1 MADKQAASQTD
12 GSLME
17 MFHFVFSKVLK
28 KRWLLVLNILALT
41 VITLLQFVMPQI
53 EQFIIDK
60 VIPQRNFQWLFG
72 AIAILLLAAI
82 ILGIFT
88 YISTYY
94 MSVMSQ
100 NAITDLRNQLYEYLL
115 KLDTSFFES
124 SKTGDLMT
132 RLTSDI
138 NNLQSLISANML
150 NMVGNLFTF
159 VGVLALIFYI
169 NWQMALAV
177 SLTFPLMFIVYRV
190 FRVRIRTAF
199 MNARRSQA
207 RMSNQMQQTLTQI
220 DLIKSFNS
228 EDTEAKR
235 FDHFADTNR
244 KDMITAGRN
253 QAIFSPLI
261 DGINTLG
268 IAIVLSLGAYFII
281 KGQLTVGA
289 LVAYLSYVAMVQS
302 PIQAFT
308 RLLNQ
313 LQQSLVSYGRIQ
325 SILQEK
331 PQVLNAVDPKPFP
344 KFSKGI
350 TLSHV
355 NFNYDAAKHT
365 ESHDTTLKDVSFTI
379 PYGKTTALVGRSGSG
394 KTTITR
400 LIDRFYDLDSGSITI
415 DDLPIQSI
423 DIVSLRQ
430 NIAIVSQDIFII
442 DGSIRNNILYGRPDA
457 SDEDVWQVA
466 KLADLDT
473 FIRELPDQLD
483 TQVGERGV
491 KLSGGQ
497 KQRVSIARALLKN
510 APIIILDEATASLD
524 NQSEKAI
531 QHALNNLLASRTS
544 LVIAHRLSTIHDA
557 DQIIVLENGRVVE
570 IGTHEGLLA
579 TDGAYKKLYDAQF
592 E

>member
-1 MADKQAASQTD
+1 MQESDQAQENS
-12 GSLME
+12 SLLE
-17 MFHFVFSKVLK
+17 MFRFVFSKVLK
-28 KRWLLVLNILALT
+28 KRWLLVLNVIALT
-41 VITLLQFVMPQI
+41 IITLLQFVMPQI

-60 VIPQRNFQWLFG
+60 VIPQRNFQWLGG
-72 AIAILLLAAI
+72 AIGLLLLTAVVF
-82 ILGIFT
+82 GIFT
-88 YISTYY
+88 YISSYY
-94 MSVMSQ
+94 MTVMSQ

-150 NMVGNLFTF
+150 SMIGNLFTF
-159 VGVLALIFYI
+159 VGVLALIIYI

-177 SLTFPLMFIVYRV
+177 SLTFPLMFVVYRV

-199 MNARRSQA
+199 QNARRSQA

-228 EDTEAKR
+228 EKPEAGR
-235 FDHFADTNR
+235 FDHFANTNR
-244 KDMITAGRN
+244 KDLINAGWN

-268 IAIVLSLGAYFII
+268 IAIVLALGAFFII
-281 KGQLTVGA
+281 RGQLTVGQ

-302 PIQAFT
+302 PIQSFT

-325 SILQEK
+325 SILGEK
-331 PQVLNAVDPKPFP
+331 PKVLNAVNAKPFP
-344 KFSKGI
+344 KLSEGI
-350 TLSHV
+350 TLHDV
-355 NFNYDAAKHT
+355 NFNYSASKQPDKHDA
-365 ESHDTTLKDVSFTI
+365 TLKNVSFTI

-400 LIDRFYDLDSGSITI
+400 LIDRFYDLESGSITF
-415 DDLPIQSI
+415 DGVPIQDI
-423 DIVSLRQ
+423 DIASLRQ
-430 NIAIVSQDIFII
+430 NIAIVSQDIFIL
-442 DGSIRNNILYGRPDA
+442 DGSIRDNILYGKPTATD
-457 SDEDVWQVA
+457 DEVWHVVQ
-466 KLADLDT
+466 LADLDT
-473 FIRELPDQLD
+473 FIKNLPDQLD

-497 KQRVSIARALLKN
+497 KQRLSIARALLKD
-510 APIIILDEATASLD
+510 APVIILDEATASLD

-531 QHALNNLLASRTS
+531 QHALDNLLQSRTS

-557 DQIIVLENGRVVE
+557 DQIIVLENGQVIE
-570 IGTHEGLLA
+570 SGTHEELLKSK
-579 TDGAYKKLYDAQF
+579 GAYQKLYDAQF

>member
-1 MADKQAASQTD
+1 MSNKTEKTQTD
-12 GSLME
+12 GSLLE
-17 MFHFVFSKVLK
+17 MFRFVFSKVLK

-60 VIPQRNFQWLFG
+60 VIPQRNFQWLIL
-72 AIAILLLAAI
+72 AIVILLLTAVV
-82 ILGIFT
+82 LGVFN

-94 MSVMSQ
+94 MTIMSQ

-115 KLDTSFFES
+115 KLDTTFFES

-159 VGVLALIFYI
+159 IGVLALIFYI

-199 MNARRSQA
+199 MNARRSQS

-228 EDTEAKR
+228 EDTEASR

-268 IAIVLSLGAYFII
+268 IAIVLALGAYFII

-325 SILQEK
+325 SILQER
-331 PQVLNAVDPKPFP
+331 PQVLNAADPKPFP
-344 KFSKGI
+344 QFSQGI
-350 TLSHV
+350 VLDHV
-355 NFNYDAAKHT
+355 NFNYDAAKHPD
-365 ESHDTTLKDVSFTI
+365 SHDATLKDISFTI

-400 LIDRFYDLDSGSITI
+400 LIDRFYDLKSGSITI
-415 DDLPIQSI
+415 DGLPIQSI
-423 DIVSLRQ
+423 DIASLRQ

-442 DGSIRNNILYGRPDA
+442 DGSIRNNILYGRPTATD
-457 SDEDVWQVA
+457 DEVWQVA

-473 FIRELPDQLD
+473 FIQGLPDQLD

-497 KQRVSIARALLKN
+497 KQRLSIARALLKN

-531 QHALNNLLASRTS
+531 QRALNNLLESRTS

-557 DQIIVLENGRVVE
+557 DQIIVLENGQVVE
-570 IGTHEGLLA
+570 KGTHESLLKA
-579 TDGAYKKLYDAQF
+579 DGAYKKLYDAQF